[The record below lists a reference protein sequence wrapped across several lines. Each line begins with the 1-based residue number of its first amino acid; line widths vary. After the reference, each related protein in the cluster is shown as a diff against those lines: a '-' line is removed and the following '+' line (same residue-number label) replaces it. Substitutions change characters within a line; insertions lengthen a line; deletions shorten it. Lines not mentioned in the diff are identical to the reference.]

1 MPRLRILRAS
11 GNRLKH
17 LNVAPFPNLRTLY
30 LDNNS
35 LDTLVKAE
43 RLSKL
48 ENLSMRNQAS
58 CGFYLSTRQ
67 FRDVK
72 RLYLSGNKLKSDFI
86 EEPCYN
92 LLYLEVAACRLTSL
106 PHDLARLTPNLRVV
120 NLNYNFLNDAISLEG
135 LTRLKKLT
143 MIGSRLKGTKQ
154 LIRILQRMPDVEML
168 DFRMNPCTLGW
179 YLPLLVKDLPGAL
192 QPSERNGSSEGDVYP
207 RGEKG
212 STEYGWQEL
221 DSKFRRDLPDDAYV
235 GRLAYRGLVMR
246 ACPRIGMLDGVEV
259 SEKERTKA
267 DQLLQGMMAKSKIKG
282 AKGKSGTTVIIG
294 AGGSK

>member
-1 MPRLRILRAS
+1 
-11 GNRLKH
+11 
-17 LNVAPFPNLRTLY
+17 
-30 LDNNS
+30 
-35 LDTLVKAE
+35 
-43 RLSKL
+43 
-48 ENLSMRNQAS
+48 MRNQTS

-72 RLYLSGNKLKSDFI
+72 RLYLSGNKLKSEFI

-106 PHDLARLTPNLRVV
+106 PQDLARLTPNLRVL
-120 NLNYNFLNDAISLEG
+120 NLNYNFLSDALPLEG
-135 LTRLKKLT
+135 LTRLRKLT

-154 LIRILQRMPDVEML
+154 LIRVFQCMPDAEML

-179 YLPLLVKDLPGAL
+179 YLPLLVKDIPGAL
-192 QPSERNGSSEGDVYP
+192 QPCERKGISDGEDGDG

-221 DSKFRRDLPDDAYV
+221 DSKFRRDLPDDTYV
-235 GRLAYRGLVMR
+235 GRLAYRGLIMR

-259 SEKERTKA
+259 SEKERKKA
-267 DQLLQGMMAKSKIKG
+267 DQLLQGMMTKSKIKG
-282 AKGKSGTTVIIG
+282 GKGKSGTTVIIG
-294 AGGSK
+294 AGGTK